1 MRGLSFKDVPVRTF
15 VLLCLWLCC
24 ALAHASESGQSRA
37 ETAGRGLVGQPAPRM
52 VLKTID
58 GQTIDLGT
66 LYGKK
71 AVYLKFWATWCVPCR
86 EQMPH
91 FERTYEQAG
100 PDMAVIAIDVGFDDS
115 VEEVRKAQKQLG
127 LGMPIVF
134 DDGSLGEAFHLR
146 VTPQH
151 VVIGRDGRILY
162 VGHEANDKL
171 DAALAQ
177 ARTSSAAQAASAAA
191 PKDEPHY
198 DIGDRVPAFDVRT
211 LDGKSLPA
219 FGARPGQTT
228 VLLFLSPWCESYLA
242 KSRPTLAASCRTAR
256 ERAELLARDGQA
268 RWLGIASGL
277 WASHDELAEY
287 QREHHIAMPLALDD
301 SGALFRRFRVMHVP
315 TVIVLDA
322 QGKVLRRSESVD
334 ATLPALQTTL
344 TAR

>member
-1 MRGLSFKDVPVRTF
+1 MPAVRYLILF
-15 VLLCLWLCC
+15 CLCVAC
-24 ALAHASESGQSRA
+24 ALSHASESGQSRA
-37 ETAGRGLVGQPAPRM
+37 ESAGRSLVGQPTPRM

-58 GQTIDLGT
+58 GQTVDLGA

-91 FERTYEQAG
+91 FERTYEEAG

-115 VEEVRKAQKQLG
+115 VEEVRQVQKQLG

-134 DDGSLGEAFHLR
+134 DDGTLGEAFHLR

-162 VGHEANDKL
+162 VGHTADAKL

-177 ARTSSAAQAASAAA
+177 ARLRSVAHVASADV

-198 DIGDRVPAFDVRT
+198 DLGDHVPAFNVQT
-211 LDGKSLPA
+211 LEGKSLPA
-219 FGARPGQTT
+219 FDASRPT

-242 KSRPTLAASCRTAR
+242 TSRPAMAQSCRTAR
-256 ERAELLARDGQA
+256 ERADVLARDTHA
-268 RWLGIASGL
+268 RWVGIASGL
-277 WASHDELAEY
+277 WASHDELADY

-315 TVIVLDA
+315 TLIVLDA
-322 QGKVLRRSESVD
+322 QGKVIRRTENID
-334 ATLPALQTTL
+334 AVLPSQSPTTV
-344 TAR
+344 TER

>member
-1 MRGLSFKDVPVRTF
+1 MRHIILFC
-15 VLLCLWLCC
+15 LLLACT
-24 ALAHASESGQSRA
+24 LAHASESGQSRA
-37 ETAGRGLVGQPAPRM
+37 ESAGRSLIGQPAPRM

-58 GQTIDLGT
+58 GQTIDLGA

-100 PDMAVIAIDVGFDDS
+100 PDMAVIAVDVGFDDS
-115 VEEVRKAQKQLG
+115 VAEVLKLRKQLG

-162 VGHEANDKL
+162 VGHEANARL

-177 ARTSSAAQAASAAA
+177 ARSSTTANAVSAVV
-191 PKDEPHY
+191 PRDEPHY
-198 DIGDRVPAFDVRT
+198 AVGDRVPAFTVRA
-211 LDGKSLPA
+211 LDGRLLPA
-219 FGARPGQTT
+219 FGARPGQST

-242 KSRPTLAASCRTAR
+242 KSRPSLAQSCRAAR
-256 ERAELLARDGQA
+256 ERAEGLARDNHV

-277 WASHDELAEY
+277 WASRAELTSY
-287 QREHHIAMPLALDD
+287 QRDHHIAMPLVLDD

-315 TVIVLDA
+315 TFIVLDA
-322 QGKVLRRSESVD
+322 QGRVVRRSED
-334 ATLPALQTTL
+334 ADSLRPGWLSAM
-344 TAR
+344 AER

>member
-1 MRGLSFKDVPVRTF
+1 MRYLVLFCLLLSCAF
-15 VLLCLWLCC
+15 V
-24 ALAHASESGQSRA
+24 HASESGQSRA
-37 ETAGRGLVGQPAPRM
+37 ESAGRSLIGQPAPRL

-58 GQTIDLGT
+58 GQAIDLAA
-66 LYGKK
+66 LVGKK

-86 EQMPH
+86 QQMPH
-91 FERTYEQAG
+91 FEHAFEEAG
-100 PDMAVIAIDVGFDDS
+100 PDLVVIGIDVGFDDS
-115 VEEVRKAQKQLG
+115 VEEVRKVQKELG
-127 LGMPIVF
+127 LGMPMVF

-162 VGHEANDKL
+162 VGHEANARL

-177 ARTSSAAQAASAAA
+177 ARSSSPAPVAAVAAV

-198 DIGDRVPAFDVRT
+198 DVGDRVPAFDVHT

-219 FGARPGQTT
+219 FGATPGQPT
-228 VLLFLSPWCESYLA
+228 VLMFLSPWCESYLA
-242 KSRPTLAASCRTAR
+242 KSRPAMAQGCRTAR
-256 ERAELLARDGQA
+256 ERAEVLARDNHA

-277 WASHDELAEY
+277 WATRDELADY
-287 QREHHIAMPLALDD
+287 QREHHVAVPLALDA

-322 QGKVLRRSESVD
+322 QGKVLRRSEDVD
-334 ATLPALQTTL
+334 AALPASAAVTV
-344 TAR
+344 R

>member
-1 MRGLSFKDVPVRTF
+1 MRYLFFLYLGLA
-15 VLLCLWLCC
+15 C

-37 ETAGRGLVGQPAPRM
+37 ESAGRSLVGQPAPRM
-52 VLKTID
+52 VVKTID
-58 GQTIDLGT
+58 GETIDLGA

-115 VEEVRKAQKQLG
+115 VEDVRKLQKQLG

-134 DDGSLGEAFHLR
+134 DDGTLDEAFHLR

-151 VVIGRDGRILY
+151 VVIGRDGRIAY
-162 VGHEANDKL
+162 VGHMADEKL

-177 ARTSSAAQAASAAA
+177 ARRPSSAQLAPAVA

-198 DIGDRVPAFDVRT
+198 EVGDRVPAFDVHT
-211 LDGKSLPA
+211 LDGTSLPA
-219 FGARPGQTT
+219 FDAKRPT

-242 KSRPTLAASCRTAR
+242 TSRPAIAQSCRSAR
-256 ERAELLARDGQA
+256 ERAEVLARDTHA

-277 WASHDELAEY
+277 WASHDELADY

-301 SGALFRRFRVMHVP
+301 SGALFRRFRVMRVP
-315 TVIVLDA
+315 TVIVLDT
-322 QGKVLRRSESVD
+322 QGKVIRRSEEVE
-334 ATLPALQTTL
+334 AALPMQQAVTVT
-344 TAR
+344 RR

>member
-1 MRGLSFKDVPVRTF
+1 MPVVRYV
-15 VLLCLWLCC
+15 VLLCLLLSC
-24 ALAHASESGQSRA
+24 ALAHADESGQARA
-37 ETAGRGLVGQPAPRM
+37 ESAGRSLIGQPAPRM
-52 VLKTID
+52 VVKTID
-58 GQTIDLGT
+58 GQTIDLGA
-66 LYGKK
+66 LYGHK

-91 FERTYEQAG
+91 FERTYEEAG

-115 VEEVRKAQKQLG
+115 VEEVRKYQKAVG

-151 VVIGRDGRILY
+151 VVIGRDGRIQY
-162 VGHEANDKL
+162 IGHMADDKL
-171 DAALAQ
+171 DAALAR
-177 ARTSSAAQAASAAA
+177 ARSTSPETVAAATA

-198 DIGDRVPAFDVRT
+198 EVGDRVPAFDVHT
-211 LDGKSLPA
+211 LDGRALPA
-219 FGARPGQTT
+219 VEATAKKPT

-242 KSRPTLAASCRTAR
+242 KSRPAMADSCRAAR
-256 ERAELLARDGQA
+256 EQADVLARDTSV

-277 WASHDELAEY
+277 WASRDELADY
-287 QREHHIAMPLALDD
+287 QRKHHIGMPLALDD

-322 QGKVLRRSESVD
+322 QGRIVKRVEQLD
-334 ATLPALQTTL
+334 ADFPAQLKAL
-344 TAR
+344 TVR

>member
-1 MRGLSFKDVPVRTF
+1 MRYI
-15 VLLCLWLCC
+15 VLLCLLLSC
-24 ALAHASESGQSRA
+24 ALAHASDTGQARA
-37 ETAGRGLVGQPAPRM
+37 ESAGRSLIGQPAPRM
-52 VLKTID
+52 VVKTID
-58 GQTIDLGT
+58 GQTIDLGA

-91 FERTYEQAG
+91 FERTFEQAG

-115 VEEVRKAQKQLG
+115 IEEVRKYRQAVG

-134 DDGSLGEAFHLR
+134 DDGTLGEAFHLR

-162 VGHEANDKL
+162 IGHEANDKL
-171 DAALAQ
+171 EAALAQ
-177 ARTSSAAQAASAAA
+177 ARTSSSATVAAA
-191 PKDEPHY
+191 AVPKDEPHY
-198 DIGDRVPAFDVRT
+198 DVGDRVPAFDVHT
-211 LDGKSLPA
+211 LDGKSVPA
-219 FGARPGQTT
+219 FGAAPGQPT

-242 KSRPTLAASCRTAR
+242 KSRPALAQSCREAR
-256 ERAELLARDGQA
+256 ERADVLARDSHT

-277 WASHDELAEY
+277 WASRDELAEY
-287 QREHHIAMPLALDD
+287 QREHHVAMPLVLDD

-322 QGKVLRRSESVD
+322 QGKVLRRSEDVD
-334 ATLPALQTTL
+334 AALPAQQPAMTK
-344 TAR
+344 R

>member
-1 MRGLSFKDVPVRTF
+1 MLAVRYF
-15 VLLCLWLCC
+15 ASLCLLVCC
-24 ALAHASESGQSRA
+24 MVAYASESGQSRA
-37 ETAGRGLVGQPAPRM
+37 EMAGRSLIGQPAPRM
-52 VLKTID
+52 VVKTID
-58 GQTIDLGT
+58 GQTIDLGA

-127 LGMPIVF
+127 FGMPIVF

-177 ARTSSAAQAASAAA
+177 ASSRSSAQMASAAA

-198 DIGDRVPAFDVRT
+198 DVGDRVPAFNVQT
-211 LDGKSLPA
+211 LSGPSLPA
-219 FGARPGQTT
+219 FGAKAGKPT

-242 KSRPTLAASCRTAR
+242 TSRPALAQSCRTAR
-256 ERAELLARDGQA
+256 ERADVLARDNHAQ
-268 RWLGIASGL
+268 WLGIASGL
-277 WASHDELAEY
+277 WASREELADY
-287 QREHHIAMPLALDD
+287 QREHHIVMPLALDD
-301 SGALFRRFRVMHVP
+301 SGTLFRRFRVMHVP

-322 QGKVLRRSESVD
+322 QGKVLRRSEDVD
-334 ATLPALQTTL
+334 AALPSQQSAVTV
-344 TAR
+344 R

>member
-1 MRGLSFKDVPVRTF
+1 MRYLI
-15 VLLCLWLCC
+15 LLCLLLAC
-24 ALAHASESGQSRA
+24 ASTHASESGQSRA
-37 ETAGRGLVGQPAPRM
+37 ESAGRSLIGQPAPRM
-52 VLKTID
+52 VVKTID
-58 GQTIDLGT
+58 GQTIDLGA

-115 VEEVRKAQKQLG
+115 VDEVRKVQKQLG

-151 VVIGRDGRILY
+151 VVIGRDGRIAY
-162 VGHEANDKL
+162 VGHMADEKL

-177 ARTSSAAQAASAAA
+177 ARRPATANLASAAV

-198 DIGDRVPAFDVRT
+198 DVGDRVPAFELHT

-219 FGARPGQTT
+219 FEAARPT

-242 KSRPTLAASCRTAR
+242 KSRPAIAQSCRSAR
-256 ERAELLARDGQA
+256 ERADVLARDSHA

-277 WASHDELAEY
+277 WASHDELADY
-287 QREHHIAMPLALDD
+287 QREHKIAMPLALDD
-301 SGALFRRFRVMHVP
+301 TGALFRRFRVMHVP
-315 TVIVLDA
+315 TLIVLDA
-322 QGKVLRRSESVD
+322 QGKVIRRTETVD
-334 ATLPALQTTL
+334 DVLPIQAAATAT
-344 TAR
+344 RR